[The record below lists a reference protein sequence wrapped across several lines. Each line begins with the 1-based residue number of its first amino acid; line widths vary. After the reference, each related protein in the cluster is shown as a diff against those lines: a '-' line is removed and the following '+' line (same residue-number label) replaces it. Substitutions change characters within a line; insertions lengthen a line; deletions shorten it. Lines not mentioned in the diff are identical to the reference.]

1 MEKALIDGIGIW
13 IKGAAAAALH
23 GIASGVLVA
32 IVDPASFN
40 ASASGMKHV
49 TVVALT
55 FGVFGTA
62 TYLKQS
68 PIDK

>member
-1 MEKALIDGIGIW
+1 MDSIGICV
-13 IKGAAAAALH
+13 KGMAVAALH

-40 ASASGMKHV
+40 ASANGMKHV
-49 TVVALT
+49 AVVALT
-55 FGVFGTA
+55 FGAFGTA

-68 PIDK
+68 PIEK

>member
-1 MEKALIDGIGIW
+1 MDDIRIW
-13 IKGAAAAALH
+13 GKGVAMAALH

-40 ASASGMKHV
+40 ASASGVKHV
-49 TVVALT
+49 AVVSLT
-55 FGVFGTA
+55 FGVFGAA

-68 PIDK
+68 PIEKL